1 MTEQEMQLWDE
12 KTMCILP
19 FMHIYTWPSGQ
30 VFPCCFS
37 GVPSSEPI
45 GDMNENTL
53 EEIFNG
59 EKLKSIRKQMSVGKQ
74 PAVCFRCFQQEEQ
87 GIESFREQSNTNFGN
102 HEHLI
107 DKAIKNNYEVEDF
120 KLYYWDFRFSNLCN
134 FSCRS
139 CSLSLSSKWYE
150 DHKKLYGGADG
161 HSVNKKGVI
170 QLNESQLAQVKS
182 IIDKDI
188 NDVDLV
194 YFAGGEPLI
203 NDMHYYILEKL
214 IKAKRFD
221 CHIHYNTNLS
231 TLHYKKYDL
240 VEMWSNFMSVG
251 PKVDGGFNERMEQ
264 RNKKLQITVG
274 VSIDAIGPR
283 AEYIRYGTK
292 WSKIEENLKKLLQ
305 IPYIQVVITPT
316 ISLLNVMHLPDYLDY
331 FIEYHKMSSYDIWL
345 TNVLSDPIYYNIA
358 SLPHHMKIKA
368 HDTFTAYLEKKI
380 NIWPQQTLN
389 DIADK
394 FNGILHSMDTNIE
407 VGTTGLTH
415 RDEEFLKTNKE
426 RFIGATRRL
435 DDIRG
440 EDFTKTFPELA
451 CLFQTEDNKYV

>member
-1 MTEQEMQLWDE
+1 
-12 KTMCILP
+12 MCILP
-19 FMHIYTWPSGQ
+19 FMHMHTWPTGQ
-30 VFPCCFS
+30 VFLCCDS
-37 GVPSSEPI
+37 ASQESI
-45 GDMNENTL
+45 GNVNENTL

-59 EKLKSIRKQMSVGKQ
+59 EKIKSVRQQMANGQ
-74 PAVCFRCFQQEEQ
+74 HPARCYKCFQREAQ
-87 GIESFREQSNTNFGN
+87 GIESYREQSNILYVN
-102 HEHLI
+102 HKHLI

-139 CSLSLSSKWYE
+139 CGLSLSSKWYE
-150 DHKKLYGGADG
+150 DHKKLYGSADG

-170 QLNESQLAQVKS
+170 QFTDNQIAQVKG

-188 NDVDLV
+188 NDVECV

-221 CHIHYNTNLS
+221 CYIHYNTNLS
-231 TLHYKKYDL
+231 TLHYKNYDL
-240 VEMWSNFMSVG
+240 LEMWSNW
-251 PKVDGGFNERMEQ
+251 
-264 RNKKLQITVG
+264 NKGLKITVG

-283 AEYIRYGTK
+283 AEYIRHGMK
-292 WSKIEENLKKLLQ
+292 WSRIEENLKKLLQ
-305 IPYIQVVITPT
+305 IPYIKVVITPC
-316 ISLLNVMHLPDYLDY
+316 ISLFNVMHLPDYLDY
-331 FIEYHKMSSYDIWL
+331 FIEYHKMSSDDIWL
-345 TNVLSDPIYYNIA
+345 NNILENEPYYHIA

-380 NIWPQQTLN
+380 NIWSQQTLN

-394 FNGILHSMDTNIE
+394 FNGILHSMDIDI
-407 VGTTGLTH
+407 G
-415 RDEEFLKTNKE
+415 DEEFLKTNKE
-426 RFIGATRRL
+426 RFIEVTRIL
-435 DDIRG
+435 DVSRG

>member
-1 MTEQEMQLWDE
+1 LLLAGYGIL
-12 KTMCILP
+12 KLNKLSGPSMCILP
-19 FMHIYTWPSGQ
+19 FMHMHTWPAGQ
-30 VFPCCFS
+30 VFPCCWGRTPF
-37 GVPSSEPI
+37 SSETI

-59 EKLKSIRKQMSVGKQ
+59 EKLKLIRKQMAVGEQ
-74 PAVCFRCFQQEEQ
+74 PAGCFRCFQQEEQ
-87 GIESFREQSNTNFGN
+87 GIHSFREKNNIIYYH

-134 FSCRS
+134 MSCRS
-139 CSLSLSSKWYE
+139 CSIELSSKWYE
-150 DHKKLYGGADG
+150 DHKKLYGNTDKFLMQS
-161 HSVNKKGVI
+161 SVNKKGVI
-170 QLNESQLAQVKS
+170 QFNESQLAQVKS

-188 NDVDLV
+188 NDVERV
-194 YFAGGEPLI
+194 YFAGGESLI

-221 CHIHYNTNLS
+221 CQLSYNTNLS
-231 TLHYKKYDL
+231 TLHYKNYDL
-240 VEMWSNFMSVG
+240 LEMWSNW
-251 PKVDGGFNERMEQ
+251 
-264 RNKKLQITVG
+264 NKENYAPWGTAPG
-274 VSIDAIGPR
+274 VIVCVSLDAIGHR
-283 AEYIRYGTK
+283 AEYIRHGTK

-305 IPYIQVVITPT
+305 IPYIHVVITPC
-316 ISLLNVMHLPDYLDY
+316 ISLFNVMHLPDYLDY

-345 TNVLSDPIYYNIA
+345 NNVLEDPIYYHIA

-380 NIWPQQTLN
+380 NIWSQQTLN

-394 FNGILHSMDTNIE
+394 FNGILHSMDIDI
-407 VGTTGLTH
+407 G
-415 RDEEFLKTNKE
+415 DEEFLKDIKE
-426 RFIGATRRL
+426 YFIEVTRNL
-435 DDIRG
+435 DILRR

>member
-1 MTEQEMQLWDE
+1 MN
-12 KTMCILP
+12 P
-19 FMHIYTWPSGQ
+19 WPSGE
-30 VFPCCFS
+30 VWPCCFS
-37 GVPSSEPI
+37 CGPSSETI

-59 EKLKSIRKQMSVGKQ
+59 EKLKSIRKQMANGQQ
-74 PAVCFRCFQQEEQ
+74 PAPCYKCFRREGFPQAR
-87 GIESFREQSNTNFGN
+87 GIDSFRKQSNYNFGN
-102 HEHLI
+102 HKHLI

-150 DHKKLYGGADG
+150 DHKKLYGSWLFTSDDE

-170 QLNESQLAQVKS
+170 QVNESQLDQIKS

-188 NDVDLV
+188 NDVEYV

-203 NDMHYYILEKL
+203 NDMHYYILKKL

-221 CHIHYNTNLS
+221 CQIRYNINLS
-231 TLHYKKYDL
+231 TLHYKNYDL
-240 VEMWSNFMSVG
+240 LEMWSNW
-251 PKVDGGFNERMEQ
+251 PKENPV
-264 RNKKLQITVG
+264 IVC
-274 VSIDAIGPR
+274 VSLDAIGPR
-283 AEYIRYGTK
+283 AEYIRHGTK

-305 IPYIQVVITPT
+305 IPYIQVVITPC
-316 ISLLNVMHLPDYLDY
+316 ISLFNVMHLPDYLDY

-345 TNVLSDPIYYNIA
+345 NNVLEDPIYYHIA

-368 HDTFTAYLEKKI
+368 HDTFTTYLEKKI

-394 FNGILHSMDTNIE
+394 FNGILHSMDIDIGQYWKNFY
-407 VGTTGLTH
+407 GG
-415 RDEEFLKTNKE
+415 DEEFLKTNKE
-426 RFIGATRRL
+426 RFIEVTRNL
-435 DDIRG
+435 DVSRG
-440 EDFTKTFPELA
+440 EDFIKTFPELA

>member
-1 MTEQEMQLWDE
+1 
-12 KTMCILP
+12 
-19 FMHIYTWPSGQ
+19 MHTWPSGE
-30 VFPCCFS
+30 VFLCCDS
-37 GVPSSEPI
+37 ASQESI
-45 GDMNENTL
+45 GNVNENTL

-59 EKLKSIRKQMSVGKQ
+59 EKIKSVRQQMANGQ
-74 PAVCFRCFQQEEQ
+74 HPARCYKCFQREAQ
-87 GIESFREQSNTNFGN
+87 GIESFREQSNKLYYHQQSNKLYYHHEHLIDKAILNN

-120 KLYYWDFRFSNLCN
+120 KLYYWDFRCSNLCN

-139 CSLSLSSKWYE
+139 CTLALSSKWYE
-150 DHKKLYGGADG
+150 DHKALYGNVDG

-170 QLNESQLAQVKS
+170 QFTDNQIAQVKG

-188 NDVDLV
+188 NDVECV

-221 CHIHYNTNLS
+221 CQLHYNTNLS
-231 TLHYKKYDL
+231 TLHYKNYDL
-240 VEMWSNFMSVG
+240 LEMWSNW
-251 PKVDGGFNERMEQ
+251 
-264 RNKKLQITVG
+264 NKGLKITVG

-283 AEYIRYGTK
+283 AEYIRHGMK

-305 IPYIQVVITPT
+305 IPYIQVVITPVT
-316 ISLLNVMHLPDYLDY
+316 SLFNVMHLPDYLDY
-331 FIEYHKMSSYDIWL
+331 FIEYHKMSSDDIWL
-345 TNVLSDPIYYNIA
+345 HNVLDDPTYYHIA
-358 SLPHHMKIKA
+358 SLPHHMKIKV

-394 FNGILHSMDTNIE
+394 FNGILHSMDIDIE
-407 VGTTGLTH
+407 AGATGLTHHEAGATGLTH

-426 RFIGATRRL
+426 RFIEVTRRL

-451 CLFQTEDNKYV
+451 CLFQRYEHVFGLWPEE